1 MLAPTRPFRLSGRDA
16 PGAPGG
22 PVRRAN
28 AHDLAVTATV
38 DQARTAFATSVHG
51 YAWGAGQD
59 PVFLRPVTGV
69 SMPTALGHDIST
81 VLGLDSDNPDVPDA
95 AGTVAP
101 RTTVPQAAAPRP
113 AAPRPA
119 APRPAAPR
127 PAASRTAMP
136 QAAVPQS
143 AATAPATTTSSA
155 SAR

>member
-1 MLAPTRPFRLSGRDA
+1 MTRRAS
-16 PGAPGG
+16 PGG

-81 VLGLDSDNPDVPDA
+81 VLGLDSDNPYVPDA

-101 RTTVPQAAAPRP
+101 RTTVPQA